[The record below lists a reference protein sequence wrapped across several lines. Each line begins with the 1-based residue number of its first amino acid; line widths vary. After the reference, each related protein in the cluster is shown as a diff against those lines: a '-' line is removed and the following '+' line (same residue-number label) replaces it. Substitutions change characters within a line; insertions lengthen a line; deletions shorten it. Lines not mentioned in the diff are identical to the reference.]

1 MNQAETP
8 AIRIAGMT
16 VRYGRRVAVDA
27 ASLEVPRGSVYA
39 LLGRNGAG
47 KSSLVRCALGQQR
60 ATSGT
65 TEILGEDSWTH
76 RTKLMERIGVVAEDA
91 DAPPEMRV
99 EQLAK
104 FCASLYSRWDEKA
117 FDTRLTRFGIAP
129 RARFGDLSKGQ
140 KKQVSLALALA
151 TAPEVIVLDDPTLG
165 LDVVARKSLFEEV
178 IADLADR
185 GTTVFLTT
193 HDLAGVEA
201 IADRVAIMHGG
212 RVVLDEEL
220 EALKSRFRRIRFA
233 AQPVALEAASFRT
246 AMVRSWGA
254 GTEAVVS
261 NYDDLTFERLRTNA
275 TIQSA
280 DVSAMSLEEI
290 FIAVT
295 GEVGQ
300 APSPVEGANS

>member
-60 ATSGT
+60 ASSGSAA
-65 TEILGEDSWTH
+65 ILGEDSWKH
-76 RTKLMERIGVVAEDA
+76 RTRLMERIGVVAEEA

-99 EQLAK
+99 QQLAD
-104 FCASLYSRWDEKA
+104 FCASLYSRWDEKS
-117 FDTRLTRFGIAP
+117 FDGRLDRFGIAP
-129 RARFGDLSKGQ
+129 RSRFGDLSKGQ

-151 TAPEVIVLDDPTLG
+151 ASPDLIVLDDPTLG

-185 GTTVFLTT
+185 GTTIFLTT
-193 HDLAGVEA
+193 HDLAGVES
-201 IADRVAIMHGG
+201 IADRVAIMNGG
-212 RVVLDEEL
+212 RIVLDEEL

-246 AMVRSWGA
+246 AMVRRWGT
-254 GTEAVVS
+254 GTEAIVS

-280 DVSAMSLEEI
+280 DVSPMSLEEI

-295 GEVGQ
+295 GE
-300 APSPVEGANS
+300 GASS